1 MWSFEDFFVYF
12 IEVLGFYCYRII
24 PGNFAG
30 ARNSIHFL
38 GFVNSVTMNNKA
50 CAVFVVTKG
59 RETMP
64 CIISRSFIQAAG
76 RDGFHSRC
84 YPNVWHVINPRHQC
98 VWVKSADRCYNPLTS
113 CRHASNYKNIIEFEW
128 NSCYLS
134 CKSPLL
140 FLKFRFQIRGPSKRT
155 LKCTQ

>member
-1 MWSFEDFFVYF
+1 MQFSIRDSKPAISSFRTYEGAFSHAWNFEDFLVYF
-12 IEVLGFYCYRII
+12 IEVLVFYCYRII

-64 CIISRSFIQAAG
+64 CIFSRSFIQSAG

-84 YPNVWHVINPRHQC
+84 YPN
-98 VWVKSADRCYNPLTS
+98 A
-113 CRHASNYKNIIEFEW
+113 
-128 NSCYLS
+128 
-134 CKSPLL
+134 
-140 FLKFRFQIRGPSKRT
+140 
-155 LKCTQ
+155 